1 MCPIYE
7 YYCKKCSTTKEI
19 LTAISAEVDVKC
31 DSCHK
36 YMKRQMTAPNFVLK
50 GKGFYKPSKEDSSD

>member
-1 MCPIYE
+1 MPIYV
-7 YYCKKCSTTKEI
+7 YHCKKCDITKEI

-36 YMKRQMTAPNFVLK
+36 YMKKQMTAPNFVLK
-50 GKGFYKPSKEDSSD
+50 GKGFYKPSKGGPND